1 MPIMDDPYSQ
11 LAARFV
17 EHYTSLR
24 GAVRHALVS
33 RQVDA
38 HLSPPPS
45 RIVDVGGGA
54 GHQAIRLAGAGY
66 DVVLLDPSPKMLGLA
81 REALAA
87 GPPEVRRRIEL
98 VVGDGESAPDL
109 LGRGSFDG
117 VLCHGVLPYV
127 EDPVPLIRALATL
140 ARPGG
145 RVSVLAKNQDA
156 LAMRP
161 ALEGR
166 FGDAL
171 AAFEADRDIGGVGI
185 ATRGDTVAGLRAAF
199 DAAGID
205 LANWYGV
212 RLFTDPAT
220 RKIES
225 VVSLPRNLSPV
236 DMAVTPGS
244 VWVVNEG
251 SITRVNLSP

>member
-1 MPIMDDPYSQ
+1 MDDPYSQ
-11 LAARFV
+11 LAGSFV
-17 EHYTSLR
+17 EHYKTLR

-38 HLSPPPS
+38 HLSPPPG

-54 GHQAIRLAGAGY
+54 GHQAIRLARAGH
-66 DVVLLDPSPKMLGLA
+66 DIVLLDPSPKMLGLA

-87 GPPEVRRRIEL
+87 GPPEVRRRVEL
-98 VVGDGESAPDL
+98 VLGDGQSAPDL

-127 EDPVPLIRALATL
+127 EDPVPVVRTLAAL

-145 RVSVLAKNQDA
+145 LVSVLAKNRDA

-161 ALEGR
+161 AFGGR
-166 FGDAL
+166 FEDAL
-171 AAFEADRDIGGVGI
+171 AAFEADRDVGGLGV
-185 ATRGDTVAGLRAAF
+185 ATRGDTVAGLREAF

-205 LANWYGV
+205 LVHWYGV
-212 RLFTDPAT
+212 RLFTDHLGSQPPGPD
-220 RKIES
+220 
-225 VVSLPRNLSPV
+225 L
-236 DMAVTPGS
+236 DAVIRTEWEAGRRDPYR
-244 VWVVNEG
+244 
-251 SITRVNLSP
+251 RVARLIHVFGRRRYDQR